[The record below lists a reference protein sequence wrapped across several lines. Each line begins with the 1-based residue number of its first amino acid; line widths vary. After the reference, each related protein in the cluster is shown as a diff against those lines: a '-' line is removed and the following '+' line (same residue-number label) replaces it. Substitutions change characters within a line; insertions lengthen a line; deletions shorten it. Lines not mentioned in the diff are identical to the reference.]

1 MLRCNAHTT
10 KRSFNFQGFQ
20 YSEFYI
26 SKINN
31 KIRHKS
37 MVSISM
43 TLRCLCFVTDFFDSM
58 SISMFKKQNF
68 KFDSINLNLIEYF
81 YNLIITSL
89 RTLASGRPA
98 STPITPRSKIDMI
111 MGKHWHPVKVTP
123 KKKKNRKK
131 LSQAKIVMCCAC
143 ITLLCMNEQY
153 WHVIRTKI
161 FLQNK
166 V

>member
-58 SISMFKKQNF
+58 SISMFQKPNF
-68 KFDSINLNLIEYF
+68 QFGSINRNRIEYF
-81 YNLIITSL
+81 DNRIITSL
-89 RTLASGRPA
+89 GKLASGRPA
-98 STPITPRSKIDMI
+98 STPITPRGKDWYDHGETLTPCQSYPKNEKKSLKIT
-111 MGKHWHPVKVTP
+111 K
-123 KKKKNRKK
+123 
-131 LSQAKIVMCCAC
+131 AKIVMCCAC

-153 WHVIRTKI
+153 LHVILTKF

>member
-58 SISMFKKQNF
+58 SISMFQKPNF
-68 KFDSINLNLIEYF
+68 QFDSINRNRIEYF
-81 YNLIITSL
+81 DNRIITSL

-98 STPITPRSKIDMI
+98 STPITPRGKIDMI

-123 KKKKNRKK
+123 KTKKNRKK
-131 LSQAKIVMCCAC
+131 ISKAKIVMCCAC

-153 WHVIRTKI
+153 LHVILTKI

>member
-58 SISMFKKQNF
+58 SISMFQKPNF
-68 KFDSINLNLIEYF
+68 QFDSINRNRIEYF
-81 YNLIITSL
+81 DNRIITSL

-98 STPITPRSKIDMI
+98 STPITPRGKIDMI
-111 MGKHWHPVKVTP
+111 MGKH
-123 KKKKNRKK
+123 
-131 LSQAKIVMCCAC
+131 
-143 ITLLCMNEQY
+143 
-153 WHVIRTKI
+153 
-161 FLQNK
+161 
-166 V
+166 